1 MSERK
6 AAEPKVTVFMVTYN
20 HERYIAQSIES
31 VLAQRTNFPIE
42 IVIGEDCST
51 DRTREIVVEYARRFP
66 KIIRPRLLEK
76 NQGAAHNFVDT
87 FPMCSGKYIVILE
100 GDDYFLNPNKLQI
113 QADILDARPDLAI
126 HFHPVKCIYSDGI
139 TGDSIWPNNFTREES
154 TIYDLLED
162 NFIPTSGNMFRNRL
176 FDQLPPWFSE
186 SILGD
191 WPMNI
196 MNAAHGN
203 IGFTPEPMSAYRKH
217 ASGVWTGM
225 DRARQLM
232 LTFRMFSMI
241 DHYFGGK
248 YHDEIYKAR
257 YNTLHWLMH
266 EVDQARVVNQ
276 YVEGLET
283 DNRQLAELN
292 ERYES
297 MVDLT
302 AYRVVREIIR
312 PWKQFRSRLDKFL
325 GREVPEE
332 PPQDLATRLKRA
344 A

>member
-1 MSERK
+1 MSEQ
-6 AAEPKVTVFMVTYN
+6 AEPEAKVTVFMVTYN

-51 DRTREIVVEYARRFP
+51 DRTREIVVDYARRYP
-66 KIIRPRLLEK
+66 NIIRARLPEK
-76 NQGAAHNFVDT
+76 NQGAARNFVDT

-100 GDDYFLNPNKLQI
+100 GDDYFLNRNKLQT
-113 QADILDARPDLAI
+113 QADILDSRPDLAI

-139 TGDSIWPNNFTREES
+139 TGDDIWPKNFTREES
-154 TIYDLLED
+154 TIHHLLED
-162 NFIPTSGNMFRNRL
+162 NFIPTSGCMFRNRL
-176 FDQLPPWFSE
+176 FDRLPPWFSE

-203 IGFTPEPMSAYRKH
+203 IGFMPEPMSAYRKH
-217 ASGVWTGM
+217 GSGVWTGM

-241 DHYFGGK
+241 DHHFGGK
-248 YHDEIYKAR
+248 YHDEIYKHR

-266 EVDQARVVNQ
+266 EVEQAHALT
-276 YVEGLET
+276 EGLELN
-283 DNRQLAELN
+283 NRQLSELN
-292 ERYES
+292 DRYEAI
-297 MVDLT
+297 VDLT
-302 AYRVVREIIR
+302 SYRVVREIMR
-312 PWKQFRSRLDKFL
+312 PWKQLSKRVNRLL
-325 GREVPEE
+325 GRKTAK
-332 PPQDLATRLKRA
+332 PQQDIVTRLKQA